1 MKQLFRLGSDNRG
14 ATIIEFAL
22 VLPALVLFIYGI
34 FIVGQLFSA
43 NAGMQHALG
52 EGARYATLCLNPTPS
67 MGCTVASDSQIQAR
81 ISSKVFG
88 TGSGTFTVATPVA
101 GSGYRDLS
109 VTYTMP
115 MDFLFFS
122 GPNVTLTRTKRVYT
136 AA

>member
-1 MKQLFRLGSDNRG
+1 MKRLSRLLSDTRG
-14 ATIIEFAL
+14 AGIVEFAL
-22 VLPALVLFIYGI
+22 ILPALMLFVYGI
-34 FIVGQLFSA
+34 FIVGQLFQA

-67 MGCTVASDSQIQAR
+67 MGCTVPSNTQIQSV
-81 ISSKVFG
+81 ITSKVFG

-101 GSGYRDLS
+101 GTGYRDLS

-115 MDFLFFS
+115 MDFLLIS
-122 GPNVTLTRTKRVYT
+122 GPTVSITRSKRVYV